1 MSSPPPSRRPRAD
14 AARNRE
20 RLVAAAR
27 TAFASGTDE
36 PSLEAVA
43 RAAGVGIGTLY
54 RHFPTRQDLVAAV
67 YGSELDAVLAGV
79 DDLLAEHDGRRA
91 LRTFASQYASFV
103 ATKREMAEVVRTTAI
118 RAAAETVQT
127 RERVNAAIARFLEQG
142 AADGSLR
149 DDLRAD
155 DVTAALVGVLLGA
168 RDRESDPEQVDRVL
182 DIVVAGLA
190 RD

>member
-1 MSSPPPSRRPRAD
+1 M
-14 AARNRE
+14 
-20 RLVAAAR
+20 
-27 TAFASGTDE
+27 
-36 PSLEAVA
+36 
-43 RAAGVGIGTLY
+43 
-54 RHFPTRQDLVAAV
+54 
-67 YGSELDAVLAGV
+67 
-79 DDLLAEHDGRRA
+79 
-91 LRTFASQYASFV
+91 
-103 ATKREMAEVVRTTAI
+103 
-118 RAAAETVQT
+118 T
-127 RERVNAAIARFLEQG
+127 REIGSAIARFLEQG